1 MPLKTPIV
9 LEIDHDTWLVGVYGG
24 GCGYALRGEER
35 GTLIDADGAL
45 SLMPSLPDRLFG
57 GKPYDSY
64 HTNEAAGE
72 QKISLGG
79 RTLGCVTLPDGTSAF
94 FDERSGIAFAGEAL
108 QRHMKLNSPVSEKL
122 VGLMRLRSLEPSRIY
137 PSHLDAPDFRAL
149 TPKTL
154 DDAIGACR
162 SILHPSRETYALAGE
177 DSAAVYGEVTVSYDK
192 NKRWAEG
199 EHQSPY
205 PIGL

>member
-9 LEIDHDTWLVGVYGG
+9 LEIDRDTWLVGAYGG
-24 GCGYALRGEER
+24 VCGYALCGEER
-35 GTLIDADGAL
+35 GILIDADGAL

-79 RTLGCVTLPDGTSAF
+79 RTLGCVTLPDGMSAY

-122 VGLMRLRSLEPSRIY
+122 VGLMRLRSLKPSRIY
-137 PSHLDAPDFRAL
+137 PSHLDSPDFRAL